1 MKRTMLML
9 ALLAL
14 AACGSQPAPPQD
26 GPAPSA
32 EPPLL
37 IDLAGGATPSIYG
50 LIGQRQRLG
59 LTGAQVT
66 RLDSLAIV
74 LAAANDSLRR
84 SVSQGPERERPR
96 PGSARWQE
104 RTLPALETI
113 ARNNRAAGLLVQE
126 TLNEDQRRIAC
137 EMQAEQRERQ
147 PERGRRT
154 PRGPVRPSV
163 RDRMRAD
170 SVNEMWAR
178 GWPWCGRPVV
188 PGQTR

>member
-1 MKRTMLML
+1 MPGRG
-9 ALLAL
+9 A
-14 AACGSQPAPPQD
+14 SQSISGRASFSAIPPWVP
-26 GPAPSA
+26 GR
-32 EPPLL
+32 
-37 IDLAGGATPSIYG
+37 ATPSIYG

-66 RLDSLAIV
+66 RLDSVAIRLAS
-74 LAAANDSLRR
+74 ANDSLRR
-84 SVSQGPERERPR
+84 SVSQGSEREQPR

-126 TLNEDQRRIAC
+126 TLTEDQRRIAC

-147 PERGRRT
+147 PERRRT
-154 PRGPVRPSV
+154 PRGPVRASV

-170 SVNEMWAR
+170 SINEMWAR